1 MEVFIVLGKSMVVVD
16 YVYMLD
22 VLEKVLQVVCLYCV
36 GKLWCVFGCGGD
48 RDKGK
53 CLLMGVIVEEFV
65 DVVVVM
71 DDNLCIEELCVIIN
85 DILVGML
92 DVGYVKVMEGC
103 VEVVICVVMQVKEN
117 DVVLVVGKGYED
129 YQIVGNQCLDYFDCV
144 MVVCLLGVIV

>member
-1 MEVFIVLGKSMVVVD
+1 MEVFIALGKLMVVVD
-16 YVYMLD
+16 YVYTLD

-48 RDKGK
+48 CDKGK

>member
-1 MEVFIVLGKSMVVVD
+1 M
-16 YVYMLD
+16 
-22 VLEKVLQVVCLYCV
+22 YCV

-48 RDKGK
+48 CDKGK

-103 VEVVICVVMQVKEN
+103 VEVVICVVM
-117 DVVLVVGKGYED
+117 
-129 YQIVGNQCLDYFDCV
+129 
-144 MVVCLLGVIV
+144 